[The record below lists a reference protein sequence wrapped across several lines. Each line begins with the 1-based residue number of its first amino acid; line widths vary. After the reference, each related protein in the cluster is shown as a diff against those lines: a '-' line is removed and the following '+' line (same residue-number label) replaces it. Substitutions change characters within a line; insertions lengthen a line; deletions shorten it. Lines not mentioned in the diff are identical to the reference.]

1 MQKLIEQKQKALEK
15 FLIRNDEFSKE
26 ELRDL
31 VYQGWDEFEICGQ
44 SYRVLTDEEAD
55 KEAWD
60 YIRESLWAF
69 NPSFLSHYMPY
80 GVNEK
85 VITILQQECEDCNDA
100 LLGMINAEGGF
111 DDLVNDAIASDGR
124 GHYLSSYD
132 GCEYE
137 EIDNGEWFYIY
148 RTN

>member
-1 MQKLIEQKQKALEK
+1 MQKLIEQKIEALK
-15 FLIRNDEFSKE
+15 KHLIRNDEFNAE
-26 ELRDL
+26 ELEDL

-44 SYRVLTDEEAD
+44 FYRVLTDEEAD

-60 YIRESLWAF
+60 HIREFLWAF
-69 NPSFLSHYMPY
+69 NPSFLSHYMPD

-148 RTN
+148 RTS